1 MNSKRGR
8 IGKIEVLGIS
18 GSPRS
23 GNSLYLLKEAL
34 NAASEVNHLTIS
46 TKVYSL
52 KGKKLGPCIGCS
64 KCGIEKH
71 RGECAIRD
79 DFQSLRDLWLEADV
93 VLYSVPV
100 YHMGVP
106 GQLKCFIDRLGNTI
120 NKRYNLPS
128 PRFLKVIGAL
138 AQGMH
143 FSGGQ
148 ELTISFLIHHAVLKN
163 CIPVSGDGWQSYIGA
178 SGWTQCMREIDSIQT
193 QFQQGNFDAQVAVEA
208 SRSLGRRAAELAV
221 ILRMGGNQ
229 LSAGLSKDSAY
240 RPFLD
245 RLASER

>member
-1 MNSKRGR
+1 
-8 IGKIEVLGIS
+8 
-18 GSPRS
+18 
-23 GNSLYLLKEAL
+23 
-34 NAASEVNHLTIS
+34 
-46 TKVYSL
+46 
-52 KGKKLGPCIGCS
+52 
-64 KCGIEKH
+64 
-71 RGECAIRD
+71 
-79 DFQSLRDLWLEADV
+79 
-93 VLYSVPV
+93 
-100 YHMGVP
+100 MGVP

-221 ILRMGGNQ
+221 ILRMGGTQ
-229 LSAGLSKDSAY
+229 LTARLSKDSAY